1 MKSSARKKRTC
12 QPIKWTSA
20 QKLLAV
26 MREEAEAHP
35 RFARDRLL
43 FAIGFYTGLRI
54 SDILALTPIVL
65 LEDLWEIKEKKTG
78 KIRQIEINPSL
89 RKHIKHSLKYMRL
102 EDYHDF
108 IFVGTRGPSTGKPM
122 AIENANQIIRSTFKR
137 HDIKAA
143 HPTSH
148 TLRKTFGRRV
158 YEFNGRSE
166 DALVLLSKMFNHRS
180 IQETREYIGL
190 TRERIISAY
199 VNI

>member
-1 MKSSARKKRTC
+1 
-12 QPIKWTSA
+12 
-20 QKLLAV
+20 
-26 MREEAEAHP
+26 
-35 RFARDRLL
+35 
-43 FAIGFYTGLRI
+43 
-54 SDILALTPIVL
+54 
-65 LEDLWEIKEKKTG
+65 
-78 KIRQIEINPSL
+78 
-89 RKHIKHSLKYMRL
+89 
-102 EDYHDF
+102 
-108 IFVGTRGPSTGKPM
+108 M

-137 HDIKAA
+137 HDIQAA

>member
-1 MKSSARKKRTC
+1 
-12 QPIKWTSA
+12 
-20 QKLLAV
+20 
-26 MREEAEAHP
+26 
-35 RFARDRLL
+35 
-43 FAIGFYTGLRI
+43 
-54 SDILALTPIVL
+54 
-65 LEDLWEIKEKKTG
+65 
-78 KIRQIEINPSL
+78 
-89 RKHIKHSLKYMRL
+89 
-102 EDYHDF
+102 
-108 IFVGTRGPSTGKPM
+108 M